1 MELNKNLNIENKKDN
16 SIMSSTNLEL
26 ETLFTLQKGL
36 TEQLQFID
44 KRIEEIANKTERKIY
59 RCELFDLTFT
69 DEEKY
74 NKHISSKRYKVK
86 TGLKPLRCK
95 LCNNVFYGDKDLG
108 DHYKNGK
115 CEKSRTYNGIVF
127 KNMMN
132 KSKYMKENKQ
142 ESVMGEGVA
151 EKDEPI
157 NKKKKVKL
165 IIKPK
170 PKPSTPKPI
179 ESILVNKNPT
189 PVSTNYKKD
198 KTNHVELFN
207 KPKVKPVK
215 LTKEQKNER
224 GKYKLKPLPETKD
237 FITAH
242 WYMSLY
248 EAHKSEPFTD
258 GEGFYTKTSS
268 KTGFK
273 FDRHSSFRKEI
284 IAIATEIQRFEF
296 DKNDPEENHLKKMEH
311 NIIYWSDGSK
321 ACSICNEGN
330 NYYNLEWVK
339 YNEDGIEI
347 EDTEVKVI

>member
-1 MELNKNLNIENKKDN
+1 MQLNINLNNENKKEN
-16 SIMSSTNLEL
+16 SKMTSTNLEL

-86 TGLKPLRCK
+86 TGLKPIRCK

-108 DHYKNGK
+108 EHYKNGK

-132 KSKYMKENKQ
+132 KSKYMKENKE
-142 ESVMGEGVA
+142 ESVMGKGVA

-170 PKPSTPKPI
+170 PSTPL
-179 ESILVNKNPT
+179 ILVNKNPK
-189 PVSTNYKKD
+189 PVTTNYKKD
-198 KTNHVELFN
+198 KTNKVELFN
-207 KPKVKPVK
+207 KDKKVK
-215 LTKEQKNER
+215 LTKEEKEER
-224 GKYKLKPLPETKD
+224 GKYKLKPLPDKKEH
-237 FITAH
+237 ITGA

-248 EAHKSEPFTD
+248 EAHKSQPFTD
-258 GEGFYTKTSS
+258 GEGFYTKKTSE
-268 KTGFK
+268 TGFK
-273 FDRHSSFRKEI
+273 FDRCSSFRKVI
-284 IAIATEIQRFEF
+284 IDTAKDIQKNEY
-296 DKNDPEENHLKKMEH
+296 DKKDTDPEQLYLKSLEY
-311 NIIYWSDGSK
+311 NILYWSDGSK
-321 ACSICNEGN
+321 AGSISNEGD
-330 NYYNLEWVK
+330 NYYEITWSQ
-339 YNEDGIEI
+339 YNENGEEI
-347 EDTEVKVI
+347 PDTEVKVV